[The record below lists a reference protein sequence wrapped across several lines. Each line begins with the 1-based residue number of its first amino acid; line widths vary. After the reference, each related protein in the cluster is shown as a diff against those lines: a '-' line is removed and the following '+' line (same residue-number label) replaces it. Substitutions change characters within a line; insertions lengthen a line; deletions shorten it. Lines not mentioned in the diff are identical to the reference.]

1 MQIPFMQIGDLH
13 IAAPFKGLP
22 SFIAR
27 QRRQDIIDALKTV
40 LKMAKDQHIPLLF
53 ITGDLFENEYITRPI
68 IAYISRS
75 FASATETRIFISPGN
90 HDYVHSKS
98 FYINWPWPPN
108 VHIFTT
114 PSIERIDLLDIP
126 ISVYGF
132 GWDKP
137 EIYDNCIDMGRID
150 TSRINVAVIH
160 GDALM
165 QSSSSPY
172 LPIAMQQMIGWRMD
186 YVALGHIHRPY
197 AFHASGRIQPLDAA
211 NSTTDILAAYAG
223 SIEPLDSS
231 EIGYHGII
239 SGHLNKNA
247 ACIDL
252 IPIAKRRYI
261 NAMISLDGAQTSED
275 VAKRILDSD
284 SPQNRSFNLYT
295 FTLTGRLDPQLKQ
308 SIADIIEDLREQYF
322 SISVVDQTVPDYDL
336 EYIKEQHKDDIIG
349 RFIEYM
355 EDKLNAAEGDQ
366 QQVLRQALYM
376 GLQALLQDH

>member
-13 IAAPFKGLP
+13 IATPFKSLP

-27 QRRQDIIDALKTV
+27 QRRQDIIDTLKAV
-40 LKMAKDQHIPLLF
+40 LKMAEDQHIPLLF
-53 ITGDLFENEYITRPI
+53 ITGDLFENEYITRPV
-68 IAYISRS
+68 IADISRS
-75 FASATETRIFISPGN
+75 FAGVAGTRIFISPGN
-90 HDYVHSKS
+90 HDYVHSRS

-114 PSIERIDLLDIP
+114 PSIERIDLPDMP

-132 GWDKP
+132 GWDRP
-137 EIYDNCIDMGRID
+137 EIYDNCIDVGPTD

-172 LPIAMQQMIGWRMD
+172 LPIAIQQMIGWHMD

-197 AFHASGRIQPLDAA
+197 AFHASGHIQPLDATG
-211 NSTTDILAAYAG
+211 SITDVLAAYAG

-231 EIGYHGII
+231 ETGYHGII
-239 SGHLNKNA
+239 SGRLDKNA
-247 ACIDL
+247 ACIEL

-261 NAMISLDGAQTSED
+261 NATISLDGAQTSED

-295 FTLTGRLDPQLKQ
+295 LSFRVRLDPQLIQ
-308 SIADIIEDLREQYF
+308 SMADIIDDLKEQYF

-336 EYIKEQHKDDIIG
+336 EYIKEQHRDDIIG

-355 EDKLNAAEGDQ
+355 EDALNTAAGDQ
-366 QQVLRQALYM
+366 QQVLRHALYM
-376 GLQALLQDH
+376 GLQALLQDP

>member
-1 MQIPFMQIGDLH
+1 MQIPFIQIGDLH
-13 IAAPFKGLP
+13 IATPFKSLP
-22 SFIAR
+22 SSIAR
-27 QRRQDIIDALKTV
+27 QRRQDIIDTLKAV
-40 LKMAKDQHIPLLF
+40 LKMAEDQHIPLLF
-53 ITGDLFENEYITRPI
+53 ITGDLFENEYITRPV
-68 IAYISRS
+68 IADISRS
-75 FASATETRIFISPGN
+75 FAGVAETRIFISPGN
-90 HDYVHSKS
+90 HDYVHSRS

-114 PSIERIDLLDIP
+114 PSIERIDLPDMP

-132 GWDKP
+132 GWDRP
-137 EIYDNCIDMGRID
+137 EIYDNCIDVGTVD

-172 LPIAMQQMIGWRMD
+172 LPIAIQQMIGWHMD

-197 AFHASGRIQPLDAA
+197 VFHTSGHIQPLDAP
-211 NSTTDILAAYAG
+211 SSITDVLAAYAG

-231 EIGYHGII
+231 ETGYHGII
-239 SGHLNKNA
+239 SGRLDKNA
-247 ACIDL
+247 ACIEL

-261 NAMISLDGAQTSED
+261 NTTISLDGAQTSED
-275 VAKRILDSD
+275 VAKHILDSD

-295 FTLTGRLDPQLKQ
+295 LTLTGRLDPQLKQ
-308 SIADIIEDLREQYF
+308 SMADIIDDLKEQYF

-336 EYIKEQHKDDIIG
+336 EYIKEQHRDDIIG

-355 EDKLNAAEGDQ
+355 EDALNTAAGDQ

-376 GLQALLQDH
+376 GLQALLQDP